1 MTDGATSTGASAPT
15 EGALKDRLRAAGFS
29 PELGWWREPGGGR
42 LFTLDDA
49 IAALGSGEIQPRY
62 MEWPGT
68 HAGVPVHVRSE
79 EEIDRMLGRN
89 QPPPEEPPP
98 LPSWAA
104 PWAEV
109 IADQLVEKLRP
120 AIRAEVRGVLRAE
133 ARKQARES

>member
-1 MTDGATSTGASAPT
+1 MTDEATSTGASAPT

-49 IAALGSGEIQPRY
+49 IAALDCGEVQPRY

-68 HAGVPVHVRSE
+68 HAGVPVHVRSD

-89 QPPPEEPPP
+89 QPPSEEPPP
-98 LPSWAA
+98 LPEWAA
-104 PWAEV
+104 PWAEL
-109 IADQLVEKLRP
+109 IADQLVGKLGPVIRRECRA
-120 AIRAEVRGVLRAE
+120 AIRDAE
-133 ARKQARES
+133 RKRKATP